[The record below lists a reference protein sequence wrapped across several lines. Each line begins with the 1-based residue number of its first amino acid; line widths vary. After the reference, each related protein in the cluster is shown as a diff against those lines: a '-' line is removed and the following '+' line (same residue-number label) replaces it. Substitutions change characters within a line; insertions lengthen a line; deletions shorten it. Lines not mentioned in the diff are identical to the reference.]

1 MKPQNI
7 LLFLFFLTQS
17 ITLSA
22 QQYLPS
28 FQEIKNHKT
37 IQLDNGFTIL
47 NVSTSNQDT
56 VYFHFA
62 SRLNPS
68 TNQKYTTNIFF
79 IQQLFGFYTS
89 KMTIGD
95 LNALKQTL
103 QIEHARKGTEIYLS
117 GNTTNSDTLLH
128 VLSLLATQPII
139 KQASFDSLKR
149 KELEIIEANKTI
161 IDSVAS
167 IFLRKDYFANKHF
180 LGNTA
185 DAASIKQV
193 TNNLNT
199 SNKADIAK
207 IDELQAL
214 VKYQGERLLR
224 NIEQYGIRDPELI
237 NKAEEI
243 KATLVSL
250 QERLAKLKSMCNAN
264 KTVSIDA
271 MVDKVAK
278 LIRLQIA
285 SALNAAYS

>member
-1 MKPQNI
+1 MNGCHSKNI
-7 LLFLFFLTQS
+7 DNNNDDSGVESNPLVI
-17 ITLSA
+17 ITD
-22 QQYLPS
+22 
-28 FQEIKNHKT
+28 K
-37 IQLDNGFTIL
+37 
-47 NVSTSNQDT
+47 
-56 VYFHFA
+56 A
-62 SRLNPS
+62 S
-68 TNQKYTTNIFF
+68 
-79 IQQLFGFYTS
+79 
-89 KMTIGD
+89 
-95 LNALKQTL
+95 
-103 QIEHARKGTEIYLS
+103 E
-117 GNTTNSDTLLH
+117 
-128 VLSLLATQPII
+128 V
-139 KQASFDSLKR
+139 DSY
-149 KELEIIEANKTI
+149 
-161 IDSVAS
+161 V
-167 IFLRKDYFANKHF
+167 
-180 LGNTA
+180 
-185 DAASIKQV
+185 ASIKQV